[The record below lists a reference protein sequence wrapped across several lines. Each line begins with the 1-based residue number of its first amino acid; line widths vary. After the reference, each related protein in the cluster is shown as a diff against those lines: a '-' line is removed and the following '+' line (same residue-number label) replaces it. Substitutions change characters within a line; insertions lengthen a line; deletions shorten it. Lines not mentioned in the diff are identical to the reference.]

1 MVNRV
6 IEEKTAKSIE
16 DINAGKLVN
25 KNFVMKIFRDQKVF
39 DDIEALAQLEKIEI
53 KLCKT
58 MPELIESH
66 KGVEKGDVF

>member
-25 KNFVMKIFRDQKVF
+25 KNFVMKIFRD
-39 DDIEALAQLEKIEI
+39 
-53 KLCKT
+53 
-58 MPELIESH
+58 
-66 KGVEKGDVF
+66 